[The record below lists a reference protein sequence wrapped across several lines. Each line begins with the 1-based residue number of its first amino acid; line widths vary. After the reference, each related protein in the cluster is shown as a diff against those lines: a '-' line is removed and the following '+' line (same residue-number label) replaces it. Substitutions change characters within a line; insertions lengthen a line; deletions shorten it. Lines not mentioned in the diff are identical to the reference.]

1 MGALIDSSVLIAAE
15 RGQLDLE
22 ASLAGHAEEDFAI
35 SAVTASELLHGVHRA
50 RTPAQRNRR
59 EAFVEGLLA
68 RLPVIPFDLLAARI
82 HARLSA
88 ELAMRKI
95 VIGSHDL
102 LIAATAMAKGYDVAT
117 RDERSFPKIP
127 SLSLLRW

>member
-15 RGQLDLE
+15 RGQLNLE
-22 ASLAGHAEEDFAI
+22 ALLAEHAEENFAI

-68 RLPVIPFDLLAARI
+68 RLPVIPFDLLTARL

-88 ELAMRKI
+88 ELAARKI
-95 VIGSHDL
+95 VIGAHDL

-127 SLSLLRW
+127 SLSLIRW

>member
-1 MGALIDSSVLIAAE
+1 MGALIDSSVLIAGE

-22 ASLAGHAEEDFAI
+22 ALMARHAEEDFAI

-50 RTPAQRNRR
+50 RTPAQRSQR

-68 RLPVIPFDLLAARI
+68 QLPVIPFDLVTARI
-82 HARLSA
+82 HARLAA
-88 ELAMRKI
+88 ELAAKK
-95 VIGSHDL
+95 VLIGLHDL
-102 LIAATAMAKGYDVAT
+102 IIAATAMAKGYDVAT

-127 SLSLLRW
+127 GLSLLRW